1 MQRAETIKLER
12 LGLRAAK
19 SPTVKSQAL
28 VTRRDPALAYAFA
41 SSQHRGRGFQTNQS
55 GQGGVDE

>member
-41 SSQHRGRGFQTNQS
+41 SSLHLGRGFQTNQIRT
-55 GQGGVDE
+55 GWR